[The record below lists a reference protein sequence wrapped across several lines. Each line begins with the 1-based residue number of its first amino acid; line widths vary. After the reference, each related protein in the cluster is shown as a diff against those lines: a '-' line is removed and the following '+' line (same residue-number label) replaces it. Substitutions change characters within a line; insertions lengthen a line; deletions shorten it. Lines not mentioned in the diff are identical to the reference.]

1 MTARL
6 SPFAP
11 PLDRLLRRWGLS
23 PVFAS
28 DRLSGLRGC
37 YLLGIAV
44 RAGII
49 RVGALG
55 RIRFAGGVYG
65 YVGSARGRSVTLAHR
80 LARHLRRDKIRR
92 WHIDYLTSHPSV
104 HPVAAY
110 VSPAPSLTESTLA
123 RLCAS
128 RFPAVPGFGNSDRRG
143 GTAGHLFLLQPAAG
157 AVAHLGS
164 NRAVKKR
171 SVGGS

>member
-6 SPFAP
+6 STLAP
-11 PLDRLLRRWGLS
+11 PLDRLLRRWRLS
-23 PVFAS
+23 PVFAL
-28 DRLSGLRGC
+28 DCLSGLRGC
-37 YLLGIAV
+37 YLLGIVV

-55 RIRFAGGVYG
+55 RIRFTGGVYG

-104 HPVAAY
+104 RPVAVY
-110 VSPAPSLTESTLA
+110 VSPAPSLTERTLV

-143 GTAGHLFLLQPAAG
+143 QTAGHLFLLQPAVDVIAY
-157 AVAHLGS
+157 LGS

-171 SVGGS
+171 SIGGS